1 MSSVSSVSA
10 WDFPLCFF
18 SIIIFMK
25 AELMMAVGTAII
37 EMPINMMRLPSNL
50 PSGVMGKISPYPTVV
65 NVSTAHQRPSP
76 TFLKA

>member
-1 MSSVSSVSA
+1 
-10 WDFPLCFF
+10 
-18 SIIIFMK
+18 
-25 AELMMAVGTAII
+25 MMAVGTAII